1 MVNEGGREDEQRDEH
16 EDDHRDEQ
24 QSEDQCEE
32 NYREGPI
39 EGDDLMQSLDD
50 FGCEQE
56 DVQDQRCKGIITD
69 INSKNEHTNTYSPQ
83 QLTADPHNNAE
94 WNGFKVVKDNFDKNI
109 RPSFQRINRQTL
121 STHYCHVYAV
131 KDHINLSSF

>member
-1 MVNEGGREDEQRDEH
+1 MANEGGREDEQRDEH

-50 FGCEQE
+50 LA
-56 DVQDQRCKGIITD
+56 VNKKMCKTKDSKALSLISIVKMSIPILIHHSSQPLIHITIQNGMD
-69 INSKNEHTNTYSPQ
+69 I
-83 QLTADPHNNAE
+83 
-94 WNGFKVVKDNFDKNI
+94 
-109 RPSFQRINRQTL
+109 R
-121 STHYCHVYAV
+121 
-131 KDHINLSSF
+131 